1 MKRIKIFKNSIGK
14 DKRGL
19 IWTSWNEN
27 YKINKKF
34 NHDKFSLSKKNV
46 LRGLHFDTK
55 SWKLISCVF
64 GKFYFVVVNFDKNSK
79 NYLKT
84 KTWTL
89 DHKQNKSILI
99 PPYYAN
105 GHLCLS
111 DFCVFHYKMSY
122 RGSYPDVKDQFSI
135 KWNDKRLK
143 IKWPIDKKRI
153 ILSKRDT

>member
-1 MKRIKIFKNSIGK
+1 MKTIKVFDNSIGK

-19 IWTSWNEN
+19 IWTSWSDNH
-27 YKINKKF
+27 KINRKF

-46 LRGLHFDTK
+46 LRGLHYDTK

-64 GKFYFVVVNFDKNSK
+64 GKFFFVVVNFNKKSK
-79 NYLKT
+79 SYLKV

-89 DHKQNKSILI
+89 DHRVNKSILI
-99 PPYYAN
+99 PPYHAN

-111 DFCVFHYKMSY
+111 DHCVFHYKMSY
-122 RGSYPDVKDQFSI
+122 QGRYPDVKDQVSI

-143 IKWPIDKKRI
+143 VKWPISKKKL
-153 ILSKRDT
+153 ILSKRDI